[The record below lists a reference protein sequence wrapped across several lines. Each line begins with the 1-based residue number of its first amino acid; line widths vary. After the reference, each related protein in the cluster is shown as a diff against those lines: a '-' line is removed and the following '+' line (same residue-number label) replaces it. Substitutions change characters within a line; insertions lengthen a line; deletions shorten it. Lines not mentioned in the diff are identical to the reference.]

1 MRFGTF
7 SYNQAR
13 PSVAEKQAFEE
24 LLKQILLTE
33 RLGFDEAWFA
43 EHHHSDYGL
52 LASPNL
58 IIAAL
63 AQQTKR
69 LRLGNLVN
77 VLPLYDPMRLAEEC
91 GMLDILSNGRLNV
104 GLGRGVPRD
113 DLKHGLDRDTA
124 QARFEEGVE
133 ILMRSWSGETFT
145 YSGKAWSY
153 ADIVCR
159 PQPLQ
164 RPHPPIYYG
173 ATAPDS
179 PAMVARR
186 GWNLA
191 LSRQPL
197 ANCARAIKVYRDER
211 AKHGTLAGTG
221 DAIMVRDIYVA
232 ETDAQA
238 WQEAVPQII
247 RFWQLATDNVWR
259 GDSVS
264 PDDLPKF
271 TERFPYFPGGLT
283 VKRLDEWGT
292 SLIGSPATV
301 TAKARWMIDTAGPDC
316 LVGMFSFG
324 GLSHQQVSRSIE
336 LFATKVMPALKASSG
351 RATTGKNLQAN
362 ARSS

>member
-13 PSVAEKQAFEE
+13 PWVPERQAFDE
-24 LLKQILLTE
+24 LLEQIQLTE

-43 EHHHSDYGL
+43 EHHHSDYGM

-58 IIAAL
+58 IVAAL
-63 AQQTKR
+63 AHRTRR

-77 VLPLYDPMRLAEEC
+77 ALPLHDPIRLAEEC
-91 GMLDILSNGRLNV
+91 AMLDILTGGRLNV

-133 ILMRSWSGETFT
+133 ILQRAWREDTFT
-145 YSGKAWSY
+145 YSGKAWNY
-153 ADIVCR
+153 VDITCR
-159 PQPLQ
+159 PRPLQ

-173 ATAPDS
+173 ATS
-179 PAMVARR
+179 PESPSMVARR

-197 ANCARAIKVYRDER
+197 ANCAKAIAKYRAER
-211 AKHGTLAGTG
+211 AALETPPGGG
-221 DAIMVRDIYVA
+221 DAIMVRDIYIA
-232 ETDAQA
+232 ETDEQA
-238 WQEAVPQII
+238 WAEAAPEIT

-259 GDSVS
+259 GNSITT
-264 PDDLPKF
+264 DDLPRF
-271 TERFPYFPGGLT
+271 TERFAYFPGGLT
-283 VKRLDEWGT
+283 VKRMDEWGT
-292 SLIGSPATV
+292 SLIGSPETV
-301 TAKARWMIDTAGPDC
+301 LKKARQMIETARPDC

-324 GLSHQQVSRSIE
+324 GLSNEQVMRSIE
-336 LFATKVMPALKASSG
+336 LFATKVKPFLDG
-351 RATTGKNLQAN
+351 I
-362 ARSS
+362 

>member
-7 SYNQAR
+7 SYNQPR
-13 PSVAEKQAFEE
+13 PWVPERQAFEE
-24 LLKQILLTE
+24 LLEQVLLTE
-33 RLGFDEAWFA
+33 KLGFDEAWFA
-43 EHHHSDYGL
+43 EHHHSDYGM

-58 IIAAL
+58 IIANL
-63 AQQTKR
+63 APRTKR
-69 LRLGNLVN
+69 LRMGSLVN

-91 GMLDILSNGRLNV
+91 GMLDILTGGRLNV

-124 QARFEEGVE
+124 QARFEEGIE
-133 ILMRSWSGETFT
+133 ILLRAWTGDTFS
-145 YSGKAWSY
+145 YAGKAWNY
-153 ADIVCR
+153 VDITCR
-159 PQPLQ
+159 PRPLQ

-173 ATAPDS
+173 ATSPDS

-197 ANCARAIKVYRDER
+197 ANCARAIQSYRDER
-211 AKHGTLAGTG
+211 TKLGNPNGGG
-221 DAIMVRDIYVA
+221 DAIMVRDVYVA
-232 ETDAQA
+232 DSDEQA
-238 WQEAVPQII
+238 WAEAAPQIA

-264 PDDLPKF
+264 TDDLPKF
-271 TERFPYFPGGLT
+271 TERFSYFPGGLN

-292 SLIGSPATV
+292 SLIGSPDTV
-301 TAKARWMIDTAGPDC
+301 IKKARAMIATAKPDS

-324 GLSHQQVSRSIE
+324 GLSHEHVMRSIE
-336 LFATKVMPALKASSG
+336 LFASKGMPGLG
-351 RATTGKNLQAN
+351 GGG
-362 ARSS
+362 

>member
-1 MRFGTF
+1 VPER
-7 SYNQAR
+7 
-13 PSVAEKQAFEE
+13 QAFEE
-24 LLKQILLTE
+24 LLEQILLTE

-43 EHHHSDYGL
+43 EHHHSDYGM

-63 AQQTKR
+63 AQRTRR

-77 VLPLYDPMRLAEEC
+77 VLPLHDPMRLAEEC
-91 GMLDILSNGRLNV
+91 AMLDILTGGRLNV

-124 QARFEEGVE
+124 QARFEEGIE
-133 ILMRSWSGETFT
+133 ILLRAWTEETFT

-153 ADIVCR
+153 VDITCR
-159 PQPLQ
+159 PRPLQ

-173 ATAPDS
+173 ATSPDS

-197 ANCARAIKVYRDER
+197 ANCARAIQAYRAER
-211 AKHGTLAGTG
+211 AALGMQRGG
-221 DAIMVRDIYVA
+221 DAILVRDIYVA
-232 ETDAQA
+232 DSDEQA
-238 WQEAVPQII
+238 WAEAAPEIA

-259 GDSVS
+259 GDSVTT
-264 PDDLPKF
+264 DDLPRL
-271 TERFPYFPGGLT
+271 TERFAYFPGGLT
-283 VKRLDEWGT
+283 LKRLDEWGT
-292 SLIGSPATV
+292 SLIGNPETV
-301 TAKARWMIDTAGPDC
+301 AKKARQMIETARPDS

-324 GLSHQQVSRSIE
+324 GLSHAQVTHSIE
-336 LFATKVMPALKASSG
+336 RFATRVMPRLAAEPLG
-351 RATTGKNLQAN
+351 
-362 ARSS
+362 